1 MKTINTFSIIIICI
15 LLSACKG
22 GKQNSFSGQADPGD
36 TLKIKYAQNISI
48 VKHDGYTTV
57 TLANPW
63 NKQEVLSTYLLTNA
77 PEEIDESAKQGCIV
91 VKTPLKKALVGTA
104 VHCALLDELGK
115 RDAIAGVCDPNYI
128 NLKFITDAVSS
139 KKIADCGSGMQPNVE
154 KVTALSPDAI
164 FLSPYEGSAGF
175 GKIEMLDIPIIQLA
189 DYMETSPLGRAE
201 WMIFYS
207 MLFGKEDEATKLFND
222 IEQKYISYKEEAAGM
237 NDKNKVLIDKMV
249 QATWFLPGGNSTIGQ
264 MLKDANCDYIFAETK
279 ESGSIEKSFEQV
291 LQKGADADV
300 WLVRYSKDGNNDY
313 NLEALGK
320 ENEKYKLF
328 KAYKSGNVFGCETT
342 DSHFFEETPF
352 HPERLLNDLV
362 LLTHKENSANKPK
375 YYKKL

>member
-1 MKTINTFSIIIICI
+1 MCL

-22 GKQNSFSGQADPGD
+22 GKQNVFFGHTDSGD
-36 TLKIKYAQNISI
+36 TLKLKYAQNICI
-48 VKHDGYTTV
+48 VKHDGYSTV

-63 NKQEVLSTYLLTNA
+63 NKQEVLATYLLSDN
-77 PEEIDESAKQGCIV
+77 PDEVEEQAKQGCTV

-104 VHCALLDELGK
+104 VHCALLDEIGCQ
-115 RDAIAGVCDPNYI
+115 DIIAGVCDPNYI
-128 NLKFITDAVSS
+128 NLQFITDGVGS

-154 KVTALSPDAI
+154 KVIALSPDAI
-164 FLSPYEGSAGF
+164 FLSPYEGSAGY
-175 GKIEMLDIPIIQLA
+175 GKVEMLDFPIIELA

-207 MLFGKEDEATKLFND
+207 MLVGKENEAQKMFAD
-222 IEQKYISYKEEAAGM
+222 IEQKYNSYKEKVAGM
-237 NDKNKVLIDKMV
+237 TDRSKVLIDKMF
-249 QATWFLPGGNSTIGQ
+249 QATWFLPGGNSTIGR
-264 MLKDANCDYIFAETK
+264 MLKDANCNYIFADTE

-300 WLVRYSKDGNNDY
+300 WLIRYSKDVNSSY

-328 KAYKSGNVFGCETT
+328 KAYKTGNVYGCETT

-362 LLTHKENSANKPK
+362 LLTHKGGSDNEAK